1 MILNIKI
8 QSFSDIITNS
18 SSEIFTIQNPDK
30 SPEEIISL
38 LRKLSKENRHPY
50 ESCTDPKKRTELVKD
65 YYKNKRNYNSES
77 GDGGIIKIFSFK
89 QRKQHFTEGFV
100 NENKKEAFT
109 DEIYSLFESGTLE
122 EQKKSYS
129 IIIDE
134 GYQKV
139 IEFIIKN
146 FYVTSSSAPYI
157 INKSGRVIGLQDDYS
172 EPFVK
177 QVDEE

>member
-1 MILNIKI
+1 MILNIKL

-38 LRKLSKENRHPY
+38 LREFSKENRPPY

-77 GDGGIIKIFSFK
+77 GDGGVIKVFSFK
-89 QRKQHFTEGFV
+89 ERKQKFTEDFID
-100 NENKKEAFT
+100 ESKRESFT
-109 DEIYSLFESGTLE
+109 DENYSIFELGTLE

-139 IEFIIKN
+139 IDFLIKN
-146 FYVTSSSAPYI
+146 FYVTSASEPYI
-157 INKSGRVIGLQDDYS
+157 VNKSGRVIGLQDDYS
-172 EPFVK
+172 GPFIK
-177 QVDEE
+177 EIDEE